1 MQRCGTLFAWL
12 FACAVGAVADDTW
25 TGPLT
30 PDGRPQPG
38 IVATGLRCEWCEEPE
53 GLVTRTPRLSWVIF
67 SGERGQWQ
75 TAYRIL
81 AASSPELL
89 APGKADLWDTGRVE
103 SGETLGVEYAGKP
116 LASGQRVFWKA
127 MVWSKDGKESPW
139 SDVASW
145 VTGLFDQ
152 AEWKGT
158 WISAADPAP
167 LHTDPTRL
175 HLPPARHYRKTFST
189 AKPVKRAVLHGTALG
204 LVAWSLDGRRVGDH
218 EFEPGWTDYRERVPS
233 RTHDVTAAFQKAE
246 PGAQHC
252 LGATVADGWYAGYVG
267 YGLLVGYGPHKTG
280 RNIYGK
286 TPALL
291 GQLNIEY
298 ADGSRESV
306 VTDASWQV
314 TDQGPIREA
323 DFLMGEVH
331 DARRELPGWD
341 TAAFEPDAAV
351 WNNAVLAADTGS
363 VKAPFFEPGVQEER
377 EFGFVKPKVIDGYAA
392 QPVRVTM
399 ALAAKSV
406 KEIRPGVFIFDMGQ
420 NFAGIVELKVT
431 APAGTTI
438 ALRYGEMLHADGR
451 LMTENLR
458 KARAT
463 DTYVCKGGGDEGPGT
478 AETWRPRF
486 TYHGFQFVEVSGL
499 PGGAVPP
506 LDTLTGLVLHND
518 MPFAGGFACS
528 DDVLTRFASNA
539 RWTQRA
545 NFLEVPTDCPQ
556 RDERLGWM
564 GDAQIYA
571 RTATFN
577 ADVAAFFTKWI
588 DDVREAQLRSGSA
601 AGAYPD
607 YCPYPFAH
615 GKPGA
620 RFGTAWT
627 DAGVI
632 CPWTMW
638 RVYGDRRLVER
649 HWESMVRFMDWRA
662 RLDPQLEGVEAGN
675 PWGDW
680 LNVNE
685 NTPVAF
691 IDLCSHAQSARMMA
705 EMAGALGKADAAAAY
720 RKRFADLAASFARQY
735 VKPDGTL
742 AVETQSACVLALDA
756 GVVPPD
762 RVAVVTGQLVKR
774 IETNGFR
781 MATGFLGTKALLPV
795 LSAHGHH
802 DLACRLFQSRR
813 FPSWGYEVEQG
824 ANTVWE
830 RWDSFTKEHGFEGTT
845 GANNAAMN
853 SFSHYAFGAVMEWAY
868 RTLAGID
875 TLEPGH
881 GRILIRP
888 RIPARS
894 SNPDGPPI
902 DWVKADYDSPRGP
915 ISSHWKR
922 EGGTI
927 VMDVMIPANTTA
939 RVYVPARAVGDVT
952 EGGRQLAGGIPGVT
966 AVGMEDGNV
975 VVDVGSG
982 AYRFR
987 IVDSGT

>member
-1 MQRCGTLFAWL
+1 MLRREWL
-12 FACAVGAVADDTW
+12 SGLLVACAAVAWAGDAW
-25 TGPLT
+25 TGPLA

-38 IVATGLRCEWCEEPE
+38 IVATGLRCEWREEPV
-53 GLVTRTPRLSWVIF
+53 GIVTRAPRLSWVLF
-67 SGERGQWQ
+67 SGERGQRQ
-75 TAYRIL
+75 TAYRIRV
-81 AASSPELL
+81 ASRADLL
-89 APGKADLWDTGRVE
+89 TTDAADLWDTGRVA
-103 SGETLGVEYAGKP
+103 SGETLGIDYAGRQ
-116 LASGQRVFWKA
+116 LVGGQRVWWQVMA
-127 MVWSKDGKESPW
+127 WDGDGKESPW

-145 VTGLFDQ
+145 TNGLFEQ
-152 AEWKGT
+152 SEWKGT
-158 WISAADPAP
+158 WISAVDAAP
-167 LHTDPTRL
+167 LHADRPRL
-175 HLPPARHYRKTFST
+175 HLPPARHYRTTF
-189 AKPVKRAVLHGTALG
+189 AMKKPVKRAVLHGTALG

-218 EFEPGWTDYRERVPS
+218 EFEPGWTDYRQRVPS
-233 RTHDVTAAFQKAE
+233 RTHDVTAALESAE
-246 PGAQHC
+246 PGARHC

-267 YGLLVGYGPHKTG
+267 YGLLVGFGPHKTG

-286 TPALL
+286 TPAIL
-291 GQLNIEY
+291 GQLDIEY
-298 ADGSRESV
+298 ADGTRESV

-323 DFLMGEVH
+323 DFLMGEMH
-331 DARRELPGWD
+331 DAQREMPGWD
-341 TAAFEPDAAV
+341 TAAFEPDAAA
-351 WNNAVLAADTGS
+351 WRNAVAAAETGS
-363 VKAPFFEPGVQEER
+363 VKAPFFDSGDEAER
-377 EFGFVKPKVIDGYAA
+377 EFGFVRPPVIDGYAA
-392 QPVRVTM
+392 QPVRVTE
-399 ALAAKSV
+399 ALPAKSV
-406 KEIRPGVFIFDMGQ
+406 TEVRPGVCIFDMGQ
-420 NFAGIVELKVT
+420 NFAGVVELKVT
-431 APAGTTI
+431 APAGTAIT
-438 ALRYGEMLHADGR
+438 LRYGEMLHPDGR

-463 DTYVCKGGGDEGPGT
+463 DTYVCRGAGAGGPGT
-478 AETWRPRF
+478 PETWRPRF

-499 PGGAVPP
+499 PAGVAPP

-528 DDVLTRFASNA
+528 DEVLTTFARNT

-545 NFLEVPTDCPQ
+545 NFLEIPTDCPQ

-588 DDVREAQLRSGSA
+588 DDVREAQVRSGSA
-601 AGAYPD
+601 AGAYTD
-607 YCPYPFAH
+607 YSPYPFAH

-620 RFGTAWT
+620 TSGTAWT

-632 CPWTMW
+632 CPWTLW
-638 RVYGDRRLVER
+638 RVYGDRRLIER

-662 RLDPQLEGVEAGN
+662 RIDPALAGVEVGN
-675 PWGDW
+675 TWGDW

-685 NTPVAF
+685 PTPLAF
-691 IDLCSHAQSARMMA
+691 IDLCYHAQSARMVA
-705 EMAGALGKADAAAAY
+705 EMAEALGKADAAAAY
-720 RKRFADLAASFARQY
+720 RARFADLAASFVRQH

-756 GVVPPD
+756 GLVPPEH
-762 RVAVVTGQLVKR
+762 VAAVTGQLVER
-774 IETNGFR
+774 IERNGFR

-830 RWDSFTKEHGFEGTT
+830 RWDSFTKEHGFEGAT
-845 GANNAAMN
+845 GKNNAAMN

-894 SNPDGPPI
+894 SNPDGAPI
-902 DWVKADYDSPRGP
+902 DWVKADYDGPRGP

-922 EGGTI
+922 EGDAI
-927 VMDVMIPANTTA
+927 VMDVEIPANTTA
-939 RVYVPARAVGDVT
+939 LVHVPARAVAHVT
-952 EGGRQLAGGIPGVT
+952 EGGRPLGAGTAGVRV
-966 AVGMEDGNV
+966 VGVEDGAV
-975 VVDVGSG
+975 VLDVGSG
-982 AYRFR
+982 TYRF
-987 IVDSGT
+987 VAGE